1 MWERVVVDLT
11 GGRIGLIGAVFRYE
25 VLERLAKSAAL
36 HQVHLLAFGFGASE
50 LRLVLQGE
58 AEAIGN
64 VLKGLKVG
72 TQKAAARWGLE
83 LRGKAHERR
92 VLAEPQLLD
101 TVAWVHRAPMEAG
114 ALCALA
120 SPWSSHRDVLGFRRA
135 PFYDPTA
142 LSRLID
148 PVVLADHVEEFPE
161 AWCTAPK
168 EDLDFLL
175 RISAAVLGRL
185 PSDRRCFRL
194 FVHLAKERGFGSHEL
209 AHALAVTVR
218 RVRQL
223 ASEVEPDLPLAL
235 AALADRRLARVP

>member
-11 GGRIGLIGAVFRYE
+11 GGRLGLIGAVFRYE
-25 VLERLAKSAAL
+25 VLDRLAKVAEL
-36 HQVHLLAFGFGASE
+36 HQVHLLAFGFGATE

-64 VLKGLKVG
+64 VLKGFKVG
-72 TQKAAARWGLE
+72 THKAAARWGLD
-83 LRGKAHERR
+83 LRGKAHERK
-92 VLAEPQLLD
+92 VLVERQLLE

-120 SPWSSHRDVLGFRRA
+120 SPWSSHRDALGFRKA
-135 PFYDPTA
+135 SFYDPAA
-142 LSRLID
+142 LHRLIT
-148 PVVLADHVEEFPE
+148 PAQLAAHVEEIPQD
-161 AWCTAPK
+161 WCPAPK

-175 RISAAVLGRL
+175 RLSAAVLGLL

-194 FVHLAKERGFGSHEL
+194 FVHLGKARGFSSPEL
-209 AHALAVTVR
+209 ARALSLTVR

-223 ASEVEPDLPLAL
+223 ASEVEPDLALAL
-235 AALADRRLARVP
+235 GALSDRRAARVP